1 VNNLV
6 LDPLRLVAGV
16 YENVANEAYHAGPG
30 VSSTGLRLLGKSP
43 AHYFGAYRDPKR
55 PASKAKP
62 GQLEGSMCHTAF
74 LEPLE
79 FDKRYRVGPRVN
91 KNTNE
96 WKNFKASLPP
106 GVVAIDD
113 EQREAAFAQAA
124 SLMRNSRIAELMSRG
139 RPEVSAYHYE
149 QIVVDDE
156 TGEAQRVLVRVRPD
170 WEYPV
175 NDKQVILLDAKSCA
189 DASPPEFAKQVG
201 RKGYDM
207 QNAMYV
213 DVYEKA
219 SGKEVL
225 GFVFAEV
232 ETEYPYVCSASMLNA
247 PDVEAGLNE
256 YRRLLAIYA
265 KCERENHWPGY
276 TEDVALIQ
284 VPTWA
289 RRR

>member
-1 VNNLV
+1 MSGVTTV
-6 LDPLRLVAGV
+6 EQAAGLFFDIP
-16 YENVANEAYHAGPG
+16 NDTYHAGPG
-30 VSSTGLRLLGKSP
+30 VSSTGLRLLGRSP

-55 PASKAKP
+55 PARTVKA
-62 GQLEGSMCHTAF
+62 GQLEGSLCHAAF
-74 LEPLE
+74 LEPME
-79 FDKRYRVGPRVN
+79 FDKRYRVGPPVN

-96 WKNFKASLPP
+96 WKNFKANLPK
-106 GVVAIDD
+106 GVAAIDA

-139 RPEVSAYHYE
+139 RPEVSAFHYE
-149 QIVVDDE
+149 PIVVDEE

-170 WEYPV
+170 WVYQV
-175 NDKQVILLDAKSCA
+175 NDKQVILLDAKGCP

-201 RKGYDM
+201 RKGYDL
-207 QNAMYV
+207 QNAMYA

-219 SGKEVL
+219 SGQEVL

-232 ETEYPYVCSASMLNA
+232 ETEYPFVCSASMLDA
-247 PDVEAGLNE
+247 RDVEAGLNE
-256 YRRLLAIYA
+256 YHRLLAIYA

-284 VPTWA
+284 VPTSA
-289 RRR
+289 RRRA